1 MPAVPPSSPSTEHL
15 LSRTLEQVRDFALML
30 LDPEGRIVAWF
41 PGCEEIFGYTASEV
55 LGHPVSILF
64 TDDDVRL
71 GIPDHEIRVATAEGR
86 AQNDRYQRR
95 KDGALVWVVGS
106 LVALRDEAGNLI
118 GFAKT
123 LTNRGDVR
131 QRLDELEHRVEELQR
146 IVRRKDVFLST
157 LAHELRNPLAP
168 LVNAI
173 ELINLTVPSTPGL
186 EYPIRLIE
194 RQVNFIRRLVDD
206 LLDLTRIGAGKL
218 SLHIEEVNIAD
229 VLYRAVETVR
239 PCIEQREHA
248 LGVFTP
254 DSPIV
259 LRGDSSRLQQVFVNL
274 LQNACTYTPRGG
286 KIWLN
291 ATVEEDQVVVR
302 VIDNGVGIPHEM
314 QERIFDLFTQG
325 ETPAH
330 TSPGGLGIG
339 LAVTRQIVAM
349 HGGSIQVLSGG
360 VGHGSQFIVRLPLH
374 FEMPTVT
381 GEFPASLE
389 AASRR
394 AMAE

>member
-1 MPAVPPSSPSTEHL
+1 M
-15 LSRTLEQVRDFALML
+15 LEQVREFALML
-30 LDPEGRIVAWF
+30 LDRDGRIVAWF
-41 PGCEEIFGYTASEV
+41 PGCEEVFGYTASEV
-55 LGHPVSILF
+55 LGHPASILF

-86 AQNDRYQRR
+86 AQDDRHLRR
-95 KDGALVWVVGS
+95 KDGALVWVFGS
-106 LVALRDEAGNLI
+106 LVALRDDSGDLI
-118 GFAKT
+118 GFAKI
-123 LTNRGDVR
+123 LRNRDDIR
-131 QRLDELEHRVEELQR
+131 QRLDELEHRIEELQR
-146 IVRRKDVFLST
+146 VGRRKDVFLST

-218 SLHIEEVNIAD
+218 TLHVDELNIED
-229 VLYRAVETVR
+229 VLNAAVETVR
-239 PCIEQREHA
+239 PCIEQRGHT
-248 LGVFTP
+248 LGVFAP
-254 DSPIV
+254 AAPLV
-259 LRGDSSRLQQVFVNL
+259 LQGDSSRLQQVFVNL

-302 VIDNGVGIPHEM
+302 VIDNGVGIPREM

-325 ETPAH
+325 DAPAR
-330 TSPGGLGIG
+330 TSSGGLGIG

-360 VGHGSQFIVRLPLH
+360 VGQGSEFIVRLPLRV
-374 FEMPTVT
+374 EIPAAT

-394 AMAE
+394 ATSE